1 MSTSEQDIP
10 LYTVKLFCE
19 RHKWISEGGLRWL
32 LFNRKLNG
40 LQKSGAI
47 IMIGRK
53 LLIDEQKFFAW
64 LRHQGQDRVD
74 VKRGRGRQAKWAKE
88 AN

>member
-1 MSTSEQDIP
+1 MRTTELETP
-10 LYTVKLFCE
+10 LYTVRQFAQ
-19 RHKWISEGGLRWL
+19 RHTWITLGGLRWL
-32 LFNRKLNG
+32 LFNRKFNG
-40 LQKSGAI
+40 LEKSGAI
-47 IMIGRK
+47 IMLGRK
-53 LLIDEQKFFAW
+53 LLIDEQLFLQW